1 MKWEVSKARNERQLR
16 REIKGDVT
24 ALPMPATPPSSA
36 APPAEG
42 DLPIVTPPTSPQ
54 EHQQAGHD
62 QECTLHQMGSPEQ
75 CRTPAVPLH
84 PLPPPPIVVG
94 GRALTHLPA
103 DLAAL
108 AATVPS
114 HPTSSRQ
121 RGRGRPQQLPFPLPP
136 PPPSV
141 ASGSV
146 LGSGPAASSL
156 GPPFVPSSTS
166 VPLPPNAASSS
177 TAHPSE
183 QILNRTELAARYAA
197 LPPLLPPRT
206 YAVWNPVSVNY

>member
-114 HPTSSRQ
+114 HPTFSCQ
-121 RGRGRPQQLPFPLPP
+121 HGRGHPQQLPFPLPP
-136 PPPSV
+136 PSPSCCLWIWSWFWLCCFCPWSCLCPLFYLCSPPSKRC
-141 ASGSV
+141 
-146 LGSGPAASSL
+146 LILYCSS
-156 GPPFVPSSTS
+156 F
-166 VPLPPNAASSS
+166 
-177 TAHPSE
+177 
-183 QILNRTELAARYAA
+183 
-197 LPPLLPPRT
+197 
-206 YAVWNPVSVNY
+206 